1 MNTQKSRFPFRPSD
15 VSQHVR
21 LGRVGVCA
29 VISMLILAACALP
42 PAPPPRR
49 PDAAPSAPTGALAG
63 TNWMLTTLDG
73 NPPLANTTVTLNFS
87 ADGNAGGNDGCNAF
101 GGKYTMDG
109 GKLTFGPLIGT
120 LIACEEP
127 IMNQADAFR
136 KALEQTA
143 QFEVAGDTL
152 TLSST
157 DGKALA
163 TFARQST
170 DVAGTVWAVTNFNN
184 GQQAVVGV
192 HSGTSLTVR
201 FGADGRVSGSAG
213 CNTFTGTYA
222 QDGMAIKIGPLA
234 ITQKMCAEPAGVME
248 QEAQFVKALESAAV
262 VQLDG
267 NTLTLRTADDAT
279 AVVMSRAAEASD
291 LAGSSWAVTGYNN
304 GKQAVVSPLSGT
316 ELTVAFGADGRV
328 SGSAGCNT
336 FTGPFKQDGAAVQIG
351 PLATTLKACAQP
363 DGVMDQEVQFLAALQ
378 SATTIQLDGDR
389 LMLRTAEDATAVMMQ
404 RAP

>member
-1 MNTQKSRFPFRPSD
+1 MMNTQKSRFPFRPSD

-101 GGKYTMDG
+101 GGKYTVDG

-152 TLSST
+152 TLSSA

-163 TFARQST
+163 TLARQST

-192 HSGTSLTVR
+192 QSGTSLTVR
-201 FGADGRVSGSAG
+201 FD
-213 CNTFTGTYA
+213 
-222 QDGMAIKIGPLA
+222 
-234 ITQKMCAEPAGVME
+234 
-248 QEAQFVKALESAAV
+248 
-262 VQLDG
+262 
-267 NTLTLRTADDAT
+267 
-279 AVVMSRAAEASD
+279 
-291 LAGSSWAVTGYNN
+291 
-304 GKQAVVSPLSGT
+304 
-316 ELTVAFGADGRV
+316 ADGRV

-389 LMLRTAEDATAVMMQ
+389 LTLRTAEDATAVMMQ